1 MGVNTEITKYGVAV
15 IESIPVGQL
24 HTGDMLYNNTLVPQ
38 CNADPALFCDLYK
51 VNTVE
56 EFEQA
61 IRTIIG
67 KHQENEMLALHIETH
82 GCEDGL
88 GLASGELLPWNHFLD
103 LCREL
108 NNELSG
114 LLVVTTAL
122 CCSLSMITAID
133 PSQRAP
139 FLAVVITRGI
149 VKTGEV
155 MRGYAE
161 YFKIYRKVL
170 DIGAAKDALR
180 QEVNSGTVES
190 SPFEMITAA
199 WLFDE
204 ITDIDRD
211 TDAFKH
217 IVNDWYCIRK
227 SIDQTYTRERIEMEI
242 RTIFKDLAENKRDY
256 YLYKDLYK

>member
-1 MGVNTEITKYGVAV
+1 MGVNTEITKYGVVV

-38 CNADPALFCDLYK
+38 CNADPTLFCDLYK

-61 IRTIIG
+61 IRTIIS

-88 GLASGELLPWNHFLD
+88 GLASGELLPWKHFLD

-122 CCSLSMITAID
+122 CYSLSMIAAID

-149 VKTGEV
+149 VKAGEV

-227 SIDQTYTRERIEMEI
+227 STDQTYTRERIEMEI
-242 RTIFKDLAENKRDY
+242 RTIFKDLAENNRDY